1 MAIVVL
7 VLWAFTAGAGTYLLV
22 TSSLGR
28 AGTPDP
34 EAAASATQPAAAAAT
49 QPAAPAATPAAT
61 QPAAA
66 TPAAAQPAAA
76 AAIQPAAAATPVS
89 EPAAAPH
96 PQASPQR
103 EASPRERRRAARERW
118 DPPSLTA
125 AKKAPMLPEARSVLE
140 FAHPACGLVGFAFW
154 LGFTF
159 IHARGL
165 GWIAFGLIALTACLG
180 LAWFTANV
188 RAARSGARDWPAPS
202 FSGRLMVVHGCAAV
216 VTITL
221 AALTA
226 LVIRG

>member
-7 VLWAFTAGAGTYLLV
+7 VLWAFTAGAGFYLLV

-34 EAAASATQPAAAAAT
+34 EAAAPATQSTAAS
-49 QPAAPAATPAAT
+49 
-61 QPAAA
+61 
-66 TPAAAQPAAA
+66 AAQPAAA
-76 AAIQPAAAATPVS
+76 PAASAAQPAAASAAQPS
-89 EPAAAPH
+89 AAARH
-96 PQASPQR
+96 Q
-103 EASPRERRRAARERW
+103 ASPREASRREARRAARVRW

-125 AKKAPMLPEARSVLE
+125 ARKAPMLPGARSVLE
-140 FAHPACGLVGFAFW
+140 FAHPACGLVGLAFW
-154 LGFTF
+154 LGFTL

-188 RAARSGARDWPAPS
+188 RAARHGDGDRSAPY
-202 FSGRLMVVHGCAAV
+202 FSGRLMVLHGCAAA
-216 VTITL
+216 VTITV

>member
-34 EAAASATQPAAAAAT
+34 EASAPATQPAAAPAT
-49 QPAAPAATPAAT
+49 K
-61 QPAAA
+61 
-66 TPAAAQPAAA
+66 PAAA
-76 AAIQPAAAATPVS
+76 AAPATKPVTAPATQSAAAVR
-89 EPAAAPH
+89 
-96 PQASPQR
+96 PQPSPQR
-103 EASPRERRRAARERW
+103 EASQREMRRAARQRW

-125 AKKAPMLPEARSVLE
+125 ARKAPVLPGARSVLE
-140 FAHPACGLVGFAFW
+140 FAHPACALVGWAFW
-154 LGFTF
+154 LGFTL

-165 GWIAFGLIALTACLG
+165 GWIAFGLIAFTACLG

-188 RAARSGARDWPAPS
+188 RAARTGDRDRPAPY
-202 FSGRLMVVHGCAAV
+202 FSGRLMVVHGCAAA

>member
-34 EAAASATQPAAAAAT
+34 EAAAPATQPAAAAAT
-49 QPAAPAATPAAT
+49 QPAAT
-61 QPAAA
+61 QPATAA
-66 TPAAAQPAAA
+66 APAAQPAAA
-76 AAIQPAAAATPVS
+76 AATQPAAAAR
-89 EPAAAPH
+89 

-103 EASPRERRRAARERW
+103 QASQREMRRAARERW

-125 AKKAPMLPEARSVLE
+125 ARKAPVLPGARSVLE
-140 FAHPACGLVGFAFW
+140 FAHPACALVGFAFW
-154 LGFTF
+154 LGFTL

-165 GWIAFGLIALTACLG
+165 GWIAFGLIAFTACLG

-188 RAARSGARDWPAPS
+188 RAARTGDRDRPAPH
-202 FSGRLMVVHGCAAV
+202 FSGRLMVVHGCAAA

-221 AALTA
+221 AALTT

>member
-22 TSSLGR
+22 TSGLGR
-28 AGTPDP
+28 AGAPDP
-34 EAAASATQPAAAAAT
+34 EAAAPAAQPAAAAA
-49 QPAAPAATPAAT
+49 A

-66 TPAAAQPAAA
+66 TASQPAAAAAAQPAAA
-76 AAIQPAAAATPVS
+76 AR
-89 EPAAAPH
+89 
-96 PQASPQR
+96 PQTSPQR
-103 EASPRERRRAARERW
+103 EASQREMRRAARERW

-125 AKKAPMLPEARSVLE
+125 ARKAPVLPGARSVLE
-140 FAHPACGLVGFAFW
+140 FAHPACALIGFAFW
-154 LGFTF
+154 LGFTL

-165 GWIAFGLIALTACLG
+165 GWIAFGLIAFTACLG

-188 RAARSGARDWPAPS
+188 RAARTGDRERPAPY
-202 FSGRLMVVHGCAAV
+202 FSGRLMIVHGCAAA

>member
-7 VLWAFTAGAGTYLLV
+7 VLWAFTAGAGFYLLV

-28 AGTPDP
+28 AGTPDS
-34 EAAASATQPAAAAAT
+34 EAAAPAT
-49 QPAAPAATPAAT
+49 QPAAPAA
-61 QPAAA
+61 QPAA
-66 TPAAAQPAAA
+66 PAAQPAAA
-76 AAIQPAAAATPVS
+76 AVAQPAAAPAVQS
-89 EPAAAPH
+89 AAAPAVQSAAASRL
-96 PQASPQR
+96 QASAQR
-103 EASPRERRRAARERW
+103 EASRREMRRAARERW

-125 AKKAPMLPEARSVLE
+125 AKKAPVLPGARSVLE

-154 LGFTF
+154 LGFTL

-165 GWIAFGLIALTACLG
+165 GWIAFGLIALAACLG

-188 RAARSGARDWPAPS
+188 RAARPGDRDRPAPY
-202 FSGRLMVVHGCAAV
+202 FSGRLMVLHGCAAA

-226 LVIRG
+226 LVLRS

>member
-7 VLWAFTAGAGTYLLV
+7 VLWLFTAGAGFYLLV

-28 AGTPDP
+28 ARTPDRR
-34 EAAASATQPAAAAAT
+34 AT
-49 QPAAPAATPAAT
+49 APVP
-61 QPAAA
+61 P
-66 TPAAAQPAAA
+66 PAAAQPAAA
-76 AAIQPAAAATPVS
+76 AAALPAQPAAAQPAAAQPAAAAR
-89 EPAAAPH
+89 

-103 EASPRERRRAARERW
+103 EASRREMRRAARDRW

-125 AKKAPMLPEARSVLE
+125 AKKAPMLPGARSVME
-140 FAHPACGLVGFAFW
+140 FAHPACALIGLAFW
-154 LGFTF
+154 LGFTM

-165 GWIAFGLIALTACLG
+165 GWIAFGLIALTACVG

-188 RAARSGARDWPAPS
+188 RVGRRGDGDRPAPS
-202 FSGRLMVVHGCAAV
+202 FSGRLMILHGCAAA

>member
-7 VLWAFTAGAGTYLLV
+7 VLWAFTAGAGFYLLV

-34 EAAASATQPAAAAAT
+34 EAAAPATQSTAAS
-49 QPAAPAATPAAT
+49 
-61 QPAAA
+61 
-66 TPAAAQPAAA
+66 AAQPAAA
-76 AAIQPAAAATPVS
+76 PAASAAQPAAA
-89 EPAAAPH
+89 PAASAAQPSAAAR
-96 PQASPQR
+96 PQASPR
-103 EASPRERRRAARERW
+103 EASRREARRAARARW

-125 AKKAPMLPEARSVLE
+125 ARKAPMLPGARSVLE
-140 FAHPACGLVGFAFW
+140 FAHPACGLVGLAFW
-154 LGFTF
+154 LGFTL

-188 RAARSGARDWPAPS
+188 RAARRGDRDRPAPY
-202 FSGRLMVVHGCAAV
+202 FSGRLMVLHGCAAA
-216 VTITL
+216 VTITV

>member
-34 EAAASATQPAAAAAT
+34 EAAVPATQPAAA
-49 QPAAPAATPAAT
+49 
-61 QPAAA
+61 
-66 TPAAAQPAAA
+66 AAAQPAAA
-76 AAIQPAAAATPVS
+76 AATRPAAAAQ
-89 EPAAAPH
+89 

-103 EASPRERRRAARERW
+103 AASPRELRRAARQRW

-125 AKKAPMLPEARSVLE
+125 ARKAPVLPGARSVLE
-140 FAHPACGLVGFAFW
+140 FAHPACALIGFAFW
-154 LGFTF
+154 LGFTL

-165 GWIAFGLIALTACLG
+165 GWIAFGLIAFTACLG

-188 RAARSGARDWPAPS
+188 RAARTGDRDRPAPY
-202 FSGRLMVVHGCAAV
+202 FSGRLMIVHGCAAA
-216 VTITL
+216 VTIML

>member
-28 AGTPDP
+28 GGTPDP
-34 EAAASATQPAAAAAT
+34 EAAASATQPAATAASATKPAAAAASSTKPAAAAVTQPAAAAVT
-49 QPAAPAATPAAT
+49 QPAAPVTQPAAT

-66 TPAAAQPAAA
+66 AR
-76 AAIQPAAAATPVS
+76 
-89 EPAAAPH
+89 

-103 EASPRERRRAARERW
+103 QASQREMRRAARERW

-125 AKKAPMLPEARSVLE
+125 ARKAPMLPGARSVLE
-140 FAHPACGLVGFAFW
+140 FAHPACALIGFAFW
-154 LGFTF
+154 LGFTL

-165 GWIAFGLIALTACLG
+165 AWIAFGLIAFTACLG

-188 RAARSGARDWPAPS
+188 RAARTGDRDRPTPY
-202 FSGRLMVVHGCAAV
+202 FSGRLMVVHGCAAA

>member
-7 VLWAFTAGAGTYLLV
+7 VLWAFTAGAGFYLLV

-28 AGTPDP
+28 AGTPDL
-34 EAAASATQPAAAAAT
+34 E
-49 QPAAPAATPAAT
+49 AAPAAAQPAAT
-61 QPAAA
+61 AAAQPVAAQPPATAAAQPAATAAAQPAA
-66 TPAAAQPAAA
+66 TAATAAAQPAAA
-76 AAIQPAAAATPVS
+76 AR
-89 EPAAAPH
+89 
-96 PQASPQR
+96 PQAPPQR
-103 EASPRERRRAARERW
+103 EASQRELRRAARERW

-125 AKKAPMLPEARSVLE
+125 ARQAPMLPGARSVLE

-154 LGFTF
+154 LGYTL

-165 GWIAFGLIALTACLG
+165 GWIAFGLIAFTACLG

-188 RAARSGARDWPAPS
+188 RAARADDRDRPAPS
-202 FSGRLMVVHGCAAV
+202 FSGRLMVVHGCAAA